1 MKKTILYILPAL
13 LYLALAGCTKFVDKG
28 LPDTFDDNDFWT
40 TEDKIKTYSWEFY
53 NMFTGFGNGSGT
65 GDFYFTSFTDDQ
77 AAPTFANYAVS
88 APASSSEWDFAFIRK
103 ANIMLE
109 RIDQA
114 PISDEAKNHWKGVAR
129 FFRAFRYL
137 QLVQA
142 YGNVPWIGR
151 SMDIS
156 ETGMIYKPRDSRVLV
171 MDSVLA
177 DIDFAAANLRP
188 KDNVNNINTVNNH
201 VALALKSR
209 LCLYEG
215 TYRKYHTELGLAGA
229 DKFLLQAKNASEQL
243 FTAGFVLSED
253 YQAVFNSIDLSTGP
267 AVKEVLLFKRYVP
280 GVLTHSVIGFTTGS
294 TQMRGLTKSAVDAYL
309 CNDGLPISLSP
320 KYMGDDNIKNQRA
333 NRDKRMLITVDT
345 FLCYNGS
352 LVNGLSSS
360 TGYRPSK
367 YLQPK
372 VANERSP
379 YNDTDAPLFWY
390 AEVLLNYAEA
400 CAELDQL
407 GAYTISQA
415 DLDNSINKLRDR
427 AGVPHLQLNG
437 VQGVAV
443 NGTPYTDTKK
453 DADVT
458 SLVWE
463 IRRER
468 RVELMMDG
476 FRYQDILRW
485 KKGYYMDSEKNPD
498 IFLGA
503 KVPDNGKVLRNADG
517 YIMPYKAGTKRTFI
531 DPRHYLSPIPTG
543 QIALYPE
550 GGLVQNPGW

>member
-1 MKKTILYILPAL
+1 MKKSILYILPAL
-13 LYLALAGCTKFVDKG
+13 LCVALAGCTKFVDKG

-40 TEDKIKTYSWEFY
+40 SEDKVRTYNWEFY
-53 NMFTGFGNGSGT
+53 EMFAGFGNGASG

-88 APASSSEWDFAFIRK
+88 PPATAADWSWTYIRK
-103 ANIMLE
+103 ANILLE
-109 RIDQA
+109 RIDQV
-114 PISDEAKNHWKGVAR
+114 PIDEASKNHWKGVAR

-142 YGNVPWIGR
+142 YGDVPWTGR

-156 ETGMIYKPRDSRVLV
+156 ETDLIYKPRDPRTLV

-177 DIDFAAANLRP
+177 DIDFAVANLRVR
-188 KDNVNNINTVNNH
+188 DNILNTVNRD

-209 LCLYEG
+209 IGLYEG
-215 TYRKYHTELGLAGA
+215 TYRKYHTELGLTGA
-229 DKFLLQAKNASEQL
+229 DKFLLAAKDAASQL
-243 FTAGFVLSED
+243 FTAGYELSPD
-253 YQAVFNSIDLSTGP
+253 YQAVFNSLDLSAGP
-267 AVKEVLLFKRYVP
+267 AVKEVLIHKKYVP
-280 GVLTHSVIGFTTGS
+280 GVLTHSVIGFTTGT
-294 TQMRGLTKSAVDAYL
+294 TQMRGLTKSAIDAYL
-309 CNDGLPISLSP
+309 CDDGLPISLSP
-320 KYMGDDNIKNQRA
+320 KYQGDDGIRNVRA

-352 LVNGLSSS
+352 LVGGLSSS

-367 YLQPK
+367 YLQPR

-379 YNDTDAPLFWY
+379 YNDTDAPLFWL

-407 GAYTISQA
+407 GVYAITQA
-415 DLDNSINKLRDR
+415 DLDNSINKLRVR
-427 AGVPHLQLNG
+427 AGIPNLQLNG

-443 NGTPYTDTKK
+443 NGTPYVDPKK
-453 DADVT
+453 DADVS

-485 KKGYYMDSEKNPD
+485 KKGYYMDSDRNPD

-503 KVPDNGKVLRNADG
+503 RVPDNGSVLRNPDG
-517 YIMPYKAGTKRTFI
+517 YIVPYKAGTKRTFI
-531 DPRHYLSPIPTG
+531 DPKHYLSPIPTG

-550 GGLVQNPGW
+550 GGLVQNPQW